1 MVKSYQKIDNC
12 DKVAKGL
19 LLLKDFFDSV
29 EVSFRLGYGTLL
41 GVVRDNNFILG
52 DNDVDLL
59 FEQKDKIDFINN
71 KLVLENLGFYF
82 YKITNNT
89 IALVF
94 EGVTFDCYFFSQRN
108 LIDKLLDRVS
118 CSFGVWCVV
127 IDNFYWNESVK
138 IKFLDRDFLVFKY
151 YTEWLLYTYGVD
163 WRVPKN
169 TKGNTKGVIST
180 ILCSVK
186 NKLKDKL
193 VLLKLDLKF
202 IKIYRSIFK

>member
-1 MVKSYQKIDNC
+1 MDKPYQKIANRE
-12 DKVAKGL
+12 KVAKGL

-29 EVSFRLGYGTLL
+29 DVPFRFGYGTLL

-71 KLVLENLGFYF
+71 KSVLENLGFVF
-82 YKITNNT
+82 YRITNNT
-89 IALVF
+89 IILIF

-127 IDNFYWNESVK
+127 IDNFYWEDSVK
-138 IKFLDRDFLVFKY
+138 IRFLGKDFLVFKDHIG
-151 YTEWLLYTYGVD
+151 WLVYTYGAG
-163 WRVPKN
+163 WRVPQNK
-169 TKGNTKGVIST
+169 KGNTKGIISSFLCLIKNNFKK
-180 ILCSVK
+180 ILVSF
-186 NKLKDKL
+186 NLH
-193 VLLKLDLKF
+193 LKF
-202 IKIYRSIFK
+202 IKLYRSIFK